1 MPFISDK
8 PVIFYLDKQRFI
20 CKVWNKSFSTK
31 TTEFRKYSN
40 ISKNLRAGVIKK
52 LSKELTMKEIDESN
66 AISINTV
73 QRVQYELSKTLDKPK
88 SLPAYM
94 CFHEL
99 SSTSDSVS
107 NISFVYSNALT
118 HQIQNILQGRTNNII
133 KNYFLYYS
141 YKERCDVKAIVI
153 DMNSG
158 YKCLIRELFP
168 NAKIIID
175 RFHIVQLVNR
185 SFNKYRISYMNSI
198 KDKDKVL
205 YRQLEKSSYEVR

>member
-1 MPFISDK
+1 
-8 PVIFYLDKQRFI
+8 
-20 CKVWNKSFSTK
+20 
-31 TTEFRKYSN
+31 
-40 ISKNLRAGVIKK
+40 
-52 LSKELTMKEIDESN
+52 
-66 AISINTV
+66 
-73 QRVQYELSKTLDKPK
+73 
-88 SLPAYM
+88 M

-141 YKERCDVKAIVI
+141 YKKRCDVKAIVI

-158 YKCLIRELFP
+158 YKYLIRELFP
-168 NAKIIID
+168 NSKIIVD

-185 SFNKYRISYMNSI
+185 TFNKYRISYINSI
-198 KDKDKVL
+198 K
-205 YRQLEKSSYEVR
+205 EKIKTYTDY